1 MEESVKYSIKSK
13 KGARRDFK
21 KIKGTYLEKSFNE
34 IINQLRKDPY
44 KRTQGFE
51 KLVPP
56 IAGFYSRRIN
66 VQHRVVYRVDEIN
79 KKVIIYSAWGH
90 YDD

>member
-34 IINQLRKDPY
+34 IINQLRKETY
-44 KRTQGFE
+44 KQTQG
-51 KLVPP
+51 
-56 IAGFYSRRIN
+56 Y
-66 VQHRVVYRVDEIN
+66 
-79 KKVIIYSAWGH
+79 
-90 YDD
+90 